1 MKKIEIEVP
10 EGKRAEWVNGVLTL
24 VDEQPKNVMERIKTF
39 ADAVDALGEE
49 HLFVKEHNNAS
60 AIGCSADLGA
70 YIDLRIIVAA
80 LNEGWE
86 PTFAED
92 EKRWYPWFRIMVGGV
107 ACACAGA
114 VSDSLYTGS
123 AYGSRLAFKSE
134 ELAEYAGK
142 QFIDIYKAFLCGR

>member
-24 VDEQPKNVMERIKTF
+24 VDEQPKNEMDRIKTF
-39 ADAVDALGEE
+39 ADAYDALGEE
-49 HLFVKEHNNAS
+49 HLLIKEHKNAA

-92 EKRWYPWFRIMVGGV
+92 EERWYPWFKINDGGV
-107 ACACAGA
+107 ACAYA
-114 VSDSLYTGS
+114 SIDSSYS
-123 AYGSRLAFKSE
+123 FSYNGSRLAFKSR

-142 QFIDIYKAFLCGR
+142 QFIDIYKDFLCGR

>member
-10 EGKRAEWVNGVLTL
+10 EGKRAEWVNGVLIL
-24 VDEQPKNVMERIKTF
+24 VDEQPKSVMERIKTF
-39 ADAVDALGEE
+39 EDAYNALGEE
-49 HLFVKEHNNAS
+49 HLFVKEHNNAA

-80 LNEGWE
+80 LNGGWE
-86 PTFAED
+86 PTFAKD
-92 EKRWYPWFRIMVGGV
+92 EVRWYPWFRTNNGGV
-107 ACACAGA
+107 AIAGA
-114 VSDSLYTGS
+114 FPDSLFTYS
-123 AYGSRLAFKSE
+123 VDGSRLAFKSR

>member
-24 VDEQPKNVMERIKTF
+24 VDEQPKSVMDRIKTF
-39 ADAVDALGEE
+39 ADAYDALGKE
-49 HLFVKEHNNAS
+49 HVFVKEHNNAA
-60 AIGCSADLGA
+60 AIGCSADLAA

-86 PTFAED
+86 PTFVKGED
-92 EKRWYPWFRIMVGGV
+92 RWYPWFEIEDSDV
-107 ACACAGA
+107 AYADAY
-114 VSDSLYTGS
+114 SDSSLTNS
-123 AYGSRLAFKSE
+123 VYGSLLAFKSE

-142 QFIDIYKAFLCGR
+142 QFIDIYKFFLWGRR

>member
-10 EGKRAEWVNGVLTL
+10 EGKRTEWVNGVLTL
-24 VDEQPKNVMERIKTF
+24 VDELPNNVMDRIKTF

-70 YIDLRIIVAA
+70 YIDLGIIVAA

-92 EKRWYPWFRIMVGGV
+92 EKRWYPWFEIEDGGV
-107 ACACAGA
+107 VYAGA
-114 VSDSLYTGS
+114 GYDSS
-123 AYGSRLAFKSE
+123 FASSNSGSRLALKSK

-142 QFIDIYKAFLCGR
+142 QFIDFYKYFMFK

>member
-1 MKKIEIEVP
+1 MNKIEIEVP

-49 HLFVKEHNNAS
+49 HLFVKEHNNAA
-60 AIGCSADLGA
+60 AIGCSSDLAA

-80 LNEGWE
+80 LNEGCE

-92 EKRWYPWFRIMVGGV
+92 EERWYPWFRTNDGGV
-107 ACACAGA
+107 AYAYAI
-114 VSDSLYTGS
+114 SNSSNTNS
-123 AYGSRLAFKSE
+123 IYGSWLSFKSK

-142 QFIDIYKAFLCGR
+142 QFIDIYKPFLMV

>member
-1 MKKIEIEVP
+1 MKRIEIEVP

-24 VDEQPKNVMERIKTF
+24 VDEQPKNVMDRIKTF
-39 ADAVDALGEE
+39 EDAYFALGVD
-49 HLFVKEHNNAS
+49 HLLVKERD
-60 AIGCSADLGA
+60 AIKSCSADLAA

-92 EKRWYPWFRIMVGGV
+92 ELRWHPWFRTKDGGV
-107 ACACAGA
+107 AYAYV
-114 VSDSLYTGS
+114 VSNSSNTNS
-123 AYGSRLAFKSE
+123 IYGSWLSFKSE

-142 QFIDIYKAFLCGR
+142 QFIDIYKPFLML

>member
-49 HLFVKEHNNAS
+49 HLFVKEHNNAA
-60 AIGCSADLGA
+60 AIGCSADLAA

-80 LNEGWE
+80 LNEGWD
-86 PTFAED
+86 PTFAEG
-92 EKRWYPWFRIMVGGV
+92 EKRWYPWFEIEYGGV
-107 ACACAGA
+107 SCVYAIN
-114 VSDSLYTGS
+114 DSSNTYSGFGS
-123 AYGSRLAFKSE
+123 HLAFKSRK
-134 ELAEYAGK
+134 LAEYAGK
-142 QFIDIYKAFLCGR
+142 QFIDIYKFFLCGRR

>member
-24 VDEQPKNVMERIKTF
+24 VDEQPKSVMDRIKTF

-49 HLFVKEHNNAS
+49 HLFVKEHNNAA

-86 PTFAED
+86 PTFAEV
-92 EKRWYPWFRIMVGGV
+92 ENRWYPWFEIEDGGV
-107 ACACAGA
+107 SYADAYN
-114 VSDSLYTGS
+114 DSLSTNTFI
-123 AYGSRLAFKSE
+123 GSRLAFKSRK
-134 ELAEYAGK
+134 LAEYAGK
-142 QFIDIYKAFLCGR
+142 QFIDIYKFFLCGRK

>member
-10 EGKRAEWVNGVLTL
+10 EGKRAEWVSGVLTL
-24 VDEQPKNVMERIKTF
+24 VDEQPKSVMDRIKTF

-49 HLFVKEHNNAS
+49 HLFVKEHNNAA

-86 PTFAED
+86 PTFAEV
-92 EKRWYPWFRIMVGGV
+92 ENRWYPWFEIEDGGV
-107 ACACAGA
+107 SCAYASYGA
-114 VSDSLYTGS
+114 SYSDTYV
-123 AYGSRLAFKSE
+123 GSRLAFKSRK
-134 ELAEYAGK
+134 LAEYAGK

>member
-10 EGKRAEWVNGVLTL
+10 EGKRAEWVNGVLAL
-24 VDEQPKNVMERIKTF
+24 VDEQPKNVMDRIKTF
-39 ADAVDALGEE
+39 EDAYIALGEE
-49 HLFVKEHNNAS
+49 HLFVKEHNNAA
-60 AIGCSADLGA
+60 AIGCSADLAA

-92 EKRWYPWFRIMVGGV
+92 EKRWYPWFKIEDSGV
-107 ACACAGA
+107 AYANANF
-114 VSDSLYTGS
+114 DSSLTYS
-123 AYGSRLAFKSE
+123 YLGSRLSFKNR

-142 QFIDIYKAFLCGR
+142 QFIDLYKYFMFK

>member
-24 VDEQPKNVMERIKTF
+24 VDEQPKNVMDRIKTF

-49 HLFVKEHNNAS
+49 HLLIKEHNNAA
-60 AIGCSADLGA
+60 AIGCSYDLGA

-86 PTFAED
+86 PTFAEG
-92 EKRWYPWFRIMVGGV
+92 EERWYPWFVIEDSGV
-107 ACACAGA
+107 AYEVAGC
-114 VSDSLYTGS
+114 DSSNTISNFGS
-123 AYGSRLAFKSE
+123 WLAFKSE

-142 QFIDIYKAFLCGR
+142 QFIDIYKFFLLGRR

>member
-24 VDEQPKNVMERIKTF
+24 VDEQPKNVMDRIKTF
-39 ADAVDALGEE
+39 EDAYFALGVE
-49 HLFVKEHNNAS
+49 HLLVKGRD
-60 AIGCSADLGA
+60 AIKSCSTDLAA

-92 EKRWYPWFRIMVGGV
+92 EKRWYPWFEIEDSGV
-107 ACACAGA
+107 AYANAS
-114 VSDSLYTGS
+114 SDSSGTYS
-123 AYGSRLAFKSE
+123 YFGSRLAFKSR

-142 QFIDIYKAFLCGR
+142 QFIDIYKAFLWGR

>member
-24 VDEQPKNVMERIKTF
+24 VDEQPKNVMDRIKTF
-39 ADAVDALGEE
+39 ADAYDALGEE
-49 HLFVKEHNNAS
+49 HLLIKEHKNAA
-60 AIGCSADLGA
+60 AIGCSADLAA

-92 EKRWYPWFRIMVGGV
+92 EQRWYPWFETEDGGV
-107 ACACAGA
+107 ASAYA
-114 VSDSLYTGS
+114 VVDSSSTGS
-123 AYGSRLAFKSE
+123 DLGSRLAFKSE
-134 ELAEYAGK
+134 ELAEYASK
-142 QFIDIYKAFLCGR
+142 QFIDIYKVFLWGRR